1 MCSQYVCLGVVDS
14 AGEFTGDSIAYL
26 YPDLTTA
33 LLGRFQAG
41 VMVSAK
47 PARLEKV
54 DIARLFRWGERLLEW
69 ESHMVNVPETRTG
82 GPDVLPELWNKYF
95 LSPANP
101 CKKSFLA
108 EKMNW
113 IDFLAVAPYYLALLL
128 EELKDMQIIGK
139 AGKLVRLLRLLRILR
154 IFKMV
159 RHFVGLQ
166 SLVNRFG
173 EFF

>member
-1 MCSQYVCLGVVDS
+1 
-14 AGEFTGDSIAYL
+14 
-26 YPDLTTA
+26 
-33 LLGRFQAG
+33 
-41 VMVSAK
+41 
-47 PARLEKV
+47 
-54 DIARLFRWGERLLEW
+54 
-69 ESHMVNVPETRTG
+69 
-82 GPDVLPELWNKYF
+82 
-95 LSPANP
+95 
-101 CKKSFLA
+101 
-108 EKMNW
+108 MNW

-173 EFF
+173 EFFLENKTF